1 LRGETRVTPI
11 IIVINL
17 VPVCKSEAH
26 AIPYITIISFIQVS
40 RGEEY
45 ETPCIAVIN
54 FVKFKGVKHTFIIN
68 NYLCESN
75 AHRTLSLTIIYFTR
89 V

>member
-1 LRGETRVTPI
+1 MRGEKHVTPI
-11 IIVINL
+11 IIVIDF

-26 AIPYITIISFIQVS
+26 ATPYIAVISFIQVS

-45 ETPCIAVIN
+45 ETPCIVVIN
-54 FVKFKGVKHTFIIN
+54 FVKFKGVKHTLIIN

-75 AHRTLSLTIIYFTR
+75 AHPTPSLTIIYFTR